1 MSTVQGKLQSF
12 RFEPTALWQG
22 SQGGISDSMSHRL
35 RTGGEV
41 FDFPGYNVVGEIGR
55 GGMATVYRAR
65 QVLLDREVALK
76 VLIPTLSQDPVYAQ
90 RFLQEARMLASLAHP
105 NIVSVYDVG
114 VTPAGLH
121 YFSMQMV
128 PGGDFA
134 LRLANGVDEVEL
146 IRVVSAVCD
155 ALGFAHARGY
165 VHRDVTPANIL
176 FDERNKP
183 VLTDFGIARALASSS
198 RMTASGLSI
207 GTSHY
212 MSPEQAR
219 GGEVDRRSDIYSL
232 GVMVFEALTGK
243 PPYDGEDGFAVAYA
257 HVHEPLP
264 RLPEPLSRWQPLI
277 DTAMAKSPDQR
288 FNDCQ
293 AFRVAMMR
301 IAGGRSAEPASMKED
316 ATLIGRLPSVAAP
329 MLPSSDD
336 GERTLIGALPAIRK
350 EDIQAVQAEPPRT
363 TKLTTPRP
371 APAAAPKP
379 APQPRPPSPSSWRWW
394 HAALVLLLLLGAGA
408 LGMGLWLG
416 NKSGKASVAATTQSQ
431 PAQPDGPTAPPGK
444 FDPYVPGRDDAE
456 ASPSGDTVAVSDE
469 TPEVPVDPETGEA
482 LPDGADAQAA
492 QIYTVNDPVEELL
505 AFARI
510 NMANK
515 RYTTPAGRNALERY
529 AQVLKLEPNNKAA
542 RAGIAGI
549 AQAYLDMA
557 AQIDPEADAKQ
568 WLAHLEQAES
578 VAKTYSLNDAAAAAV
593 KAKQDH
599 VDVLVARAEKAI
611 SAWNGGEAE
620 AALAQAKNI
629 LPAAQNIA
637 AAARKLAG
645 LGKPG
650 YVFADALGKGNGPEM
665 VVLGRY
671 ALGRKP
677 VTVGEFRRY
686 WEAEGRSRFGNSL
699 PSCKH
704 REGSI
709 FSASRKRTWES
720 PEFAQGD
727 AHPVVCVNA
736 EMAEGY
742 AAWLGK
748 AMGKGY
754 RLPTSNELTGA
765 GVAYRGDC
773 SANVRD
779 LAYQKEFGGR
789 DAAGCNDGFA
799 GTSPVT
805 AFALNN
811 SGLYDAGGNV
821 RQWAACP
828 AGACR
833 ERPVVGASWYSE
845 KGDRA
850 IESFPGDTG
859 FNTVGFRIARDVP

>member
-1 MSTVQGKLQSF
+1 MTHK
-12 RFEPTALWQG
+12 
-22 SQGGISDSMSHRL
+22 L

-114 VTPAGLH
+114 VTPTGLH

-134 LRLANGVDEVEL
+134 LRLANGVNEVEL

-232 GVMVFEALTGK
+232 GVMVFEALVGK
-243 PPYDGEDGFAVAYA
+243 PPFNGEDGFAVAYA
-257 HVHEPLP
+257 HVHEPVP
-264 RLPEPLSRWQPLI
+264 KLPESLSRWQPLI

-288 FNDCQ
+288 YPDCQ
-293 AFRVAMMR
+293 TFRVAMMR
-301 IAGGRSAEPASMKED
+301 IAGGRPAEPVARED
-316 ATLIGRLPSVAAP
+316 ATLIGKLPGVAAP
-329 MLPSSDD
+329 TPSGSDD
-336 GERTLIGALPAIRK
+336 GDRTLIGSLPAIRK
-350 EDIQAVQAEPPRT
+350 EDVQAAQAAQASTAQT
-363 TKLTTPRP
+363 TKLTVPRKVP
-371 APAAAPKP
+371 VEAPKP
-379 APQPRPPSPSSWRWW
+379 APAPATATAPRPASSWRWW
-394 HAALVLLLLLGAGA
+394 HAALVLLLLAGAGA
-408 LGMGLWLG
+408 LGVGLWSG
-416 NKSGKASVAATTQSQ
+416 KSGKAPVAASTKTPPSTPHVPQES
-431 PAQPDGPTAPPGK
+431 PAQPTKP
-444 FDPYVPGRDDAE
+444 FDPYVPPAGSENAP
-456 ASPSGDTVAVSDE
+456 PSGDAIGQTSPSDE
-469 TPEVPVDPETGEA
+469 PTADPMTEA
-482 LPDGADAQAA
+482 EEGSDTVADAQ
-492 QIYTVNDPVEELL
+492 QDLIYTVNDPVEELL
-505 AFARI
+505 ALARL
-510 NMANK
+510 NMANQ

-529 AQVLKLEPNNKAA
+529 VQALKIEPKNKAA
-542 RAGIAGI
+542 RAGIASI

-557 AQIDPEADAKQ
+557 AQTDPQADAAQ
-568 WLAHLEQAES
+568 WLAHLEQAGNVAEAHS
-578 VAKTYSLNDAAAAAV
+578 LDKATAAVAKM
-593 KAKQDH
+593 KQDR
-599 VDVLVARAEKAI
+599 VDALVQRAEKAI
-611 SAWNGGEAE
+611 AAWNGTEAE
-620 AALAQAKNI
+620 AALTEARSI

-637 AAARKLAG
+637 AAARKLTG

-650 YVFADALGKGNGPEM
+650 YVFSDAAGKANGPDM
-665 VVLGRY
+665 VVVGGH

-686 WEAEGRSRFGNSL
+686 WQAEGRARFGNAL

-704 REGSI
+704 REGT
-709 FSASRKRTWES
+709 FSSSRKRTWEA
-720 PEFAQGD
+720 PEFSQTD

-736 EMAEGY
+736 AMADGY
-742 AAWLGK
+742 VAWLAKITGK
-748 AMGKGY
+748 AY
-754 RLPTSNELTGA
+754 RLPTAAELTGA

-779 LAYQKEFGGR
+779 QAYQKEFGGR
-789 DAAGCNDGFA
+789 DNASCNDGHA

-805 AFALNN
+805 AFAANN
-811 SGLYDAGGNV
+811 SGLYDAGGNM

-828 AGACR
+828 SGGCR
-833 ERPVVGASWYSE
+833 ERQAVGASWHSE
-845 KGDRA
+845 KGDRT

-859 FNTVGFRIARDVP
+859 FNTIGFRVARDVP